1 MATVTCFFC
10 GRTFRSKN
18 ALFAHLQ
25 FCVARKRAR
34 DMWVRYAIAT
44 PKFRGSIGVIS
55 RSPKTV
61 RLIDAMHAKLERG
74 EVCPEAF
81 AGYVQAL
88 ADAGLIETMTE
99 VGAAPEAPLPDESV
113 MEAVA

>member
-10 GRTFRSKN
+10 GRKFRSKN

-25 FCVARKRAR
+25 FCVLRKKAR
-34 DMWVRYAIAT
+34 DMWIRYPVSG
-44 PKFRGSIGVIS
+44 PKFRGCIGVIS

-61 RLIDAMHAKLERG
+61 KLIDAMHGKLIRG

-81 AGYVQAL
+81 AGYVQAM
-88 ADAGLIETMTE
+88 ADAGLVETMTE
-99 VGAAPEAPLPDESV
+99 AGGPPEPAAEEAT
-113 MEAVA
+113 A

>member
-10 GRTFRSKN
+10 GRKFRSKQ
-18 ALFAHLQ
+18 ALYAHLQ
-25 FCVARKRAR
+25 FCVARKKAR
-34 DMWVRYAIAT
+34 DMWTRYPVTT
-44 PKFRGSIGVIS
+44 PKFRGCIGVLS

-61 RLIDAMHAKLERG
+61 KLIDAMHGKLERG
-74 EVCPEAF
+74 AVCAEAF

-99 VGAAPEAPLPDESV
+99 EGPPEAPLPAESV
-113 MEAVA
+113 VEAVA